1 MVMVVGDAGIM
12 SPSSEVSVKGNVLKF
27 AARVLA
33 TRIVGLK

>member
-1 MVMVVGDAGIM
+1 MMVVGDAGVM
-12 SPSSEVSVKGNVLKF
+12 SPSSEVSVKENALKF